1 MLTSPSFLTRRTLFL
16 LTALLAAQQ
25 PASAQTGETQPTPAQ
40 TATTQTGAAQTAT
53 TQTTATQPA
62 AQQNAG
68 VQNSGVQAG
77 GGQPGGTQPPAAPAG
92 PVIAP
97 SLPTL
102 NLPGVTL
109 NPEQLVNSSDLFS
122 EVVQADFLSCGQQ
135 AHRDPTLDSVAEQVL
150 RGFTLKNELARLHY
164 PAKRSASFTMAKLGK
179 VKLVA
184 GALAN
189 QCGHRVGFS
198 RYGVSVQD
206 GRAALVYVQPAQ
218 IEVSDPREWMVRF
231 MNITNEARRQGQRC
245 GDQLF
250 NTTGPLAWDDTLAR
264 SAQMHVNDMVRLNFR
279 GHVNPETGSEPLERA
294 RQNGFTGELA
304 GENAAYNVMT
314 PEEAL
319 QTLIDSPGHCRTLM
333 NPDWTLFGAAVG
345 NGTPTTTFANYWVQ
359 SFGR

>member
-1 MLTSPSFLTRRTLFL
+1 MHTSSSFLTRRSLCLL
-16 LTALLAAQQ
+16 LTALLATQQ
-25 PASAQTGETQPTPAQ
+25 LSSAQT
-40 TATTQTGAAQTAT
+40 AA
-53 TQTTATQPA
+53 P
-62 AQQNAG
+62 QNAG
-68 VQNSGVQAG
+68 VQTGE
-77 GGQPGGTQPPAAPAG
+77 GQPGGTPSGTSQTDATQATGGVTVGAGAPAAAPA

-135 AHRDPTLDSVAEQVL
+135 AQRDPTLDTVAAQVL
-150 RGFTLKNELARLHY
+150 RGFTLKNELTRVKY

-179 VKLVA
+179 VRLVA

-189 QCGHRVGFS
+189 QCSHRVGFS

-218 IEVSDPREWMVRF
+218 IEVSDPREWMLRF

-245 GDQLF
+245 GDELF
-250 NTTGPLAWDDTLAR
+250 NTTGPLVWDDTLAR
-264 SAQMHVNDMVRLNFR
+264 TAQMHVNDMIRLNFR
-279 GHVNPETGSEPLERA
+279 GHVNPETGSEPPQRA
-294 RQNGFTGELA
+294 RQNGFTGELV
-304 GENAAYNVMT
+304 GENAAYDVMT

-319 QTLIDSPGHCRTLM
+319 QTFIDSPGHCRTLM

-345 NGTPTTTFANYWVQ
+345 NGTPTTTFATYWVQ